1 MGPSYKYLD
10 RGVTEII
17 ADTLPTSIVLG
28 GLAILFALFVAF
40 PAGLLA
46 AYYRNS
52 IIDRLCMSLAALGI
66 SLPNFVL
73 GALLIW
79 AVALQLGWLQ
89 IGRWDDWSS
98 IVLPTDHLRRGAD
111 GVPRRRCCARP

>member
-1 MGPSYKYLD
+1 
-10 RGVTEII
+10 
-17 ADTLPTSIVLG
+17 
-28 GLAILFALFVAF
+28 
-40 PAGLLA
+40 
-46 AYYRNS
+46 
-52 IIDRLCMSLAALGI
+52 MSVAALGI

-98 IVLPTDHLRRGAD
+98 VILPMITLGAAPTAFLASLAALD
-111 GVPRRRCCARP
+111 LD